1 MIVTPHSDMP
11 LELVRRHARL
21 VVDTRG
27 ALRQPGLSR
36 PAPAPAMPPPAP
48 WPLSGMREEQAG
60 FLGPQPRTPGA
71 RLPGDTKGDLAPGG
85 GGAYIVPA

>member
-1 MIVTPHSDMP
+1 MHYLDPLAEGRTAYDDSDLARSRPHP
-11 LELVRRHARL
+11 A
-21 VVDTRG
+21 
-27 ALRQPGLSR
+27 R
-36 PAPAPAMPPPAP
+36 PAPAPAMPPPAS